1 MERFLTSDI
10 PVYVMTVITVSGI
23 LITLTAGIY
32 YQQMIKQTE
41 NMLGVRYAFLQQI
54 KNKFENTYR
63 LNKGIEDISLFVDR
77 QLKESRILLMNTE
90 TAGKAS
96 LKAACLCLL
105 LGSGLYVL
113 QGKFQASEAET
124 SKTIIVTAVCVIAG
138 FSIHVLSDVADKRER
153 LRLQLTEYCVN
164 TFAKR
169 LDRSSEEEKFI
180 RSEGDSVNNNR
191 KVFRRKPGEDMRVNR
206 AKEENERKTGRIN
219 RDFVKADMESDND
232 CCNERI
238 RENEER
244 KEKTMRLEKAASDQ
258 STFSEDDLQ
267 YLRQSLERLAAGR
280 EKSASKKHKFTS
292 EDEAVVDEILREYF
306 E

>member
-10 PVYVMTVITVSGI
+10 PVYVMAVITLSGI

-77 QLKESRILLMNTE
+77 QLKESRILLMSTE

-105 LGSGLYVL
+105 LGTGLYVL
-113 QGKFQASEAET
+113 QGMFQAAESEM
-124 SKTIIVTAVCVIAG
+124 SRTITVTAVCVIAG

-153 LRLQLTEYCVN
+153 LCLQLTEYCVN

-169 LDRSSEEEKFI
+169 LDRNSEDEKYI
-180 RSEGDSVNNNR
+180 RSESDSIHNR
-191 KVFRRKPGEDMRVNR
+191 KVFRRKPDDDMRISR
-206 AKEENERKTGRIN
+206 TKAENDRKVGRIN
-219 RDFVKADMESDND
+219 KDFEQSDMGPDDDGYNEKIRDH
-232 CCNERI
+232 
-238 RENEER
+238 EER

-258 STFSEDDLQ
+258 PQFSEDDLQ

-280 EKSASKKHKFTS
+280 EKNASKKHKFTS

>member
-10 PVYVMTVITVSGI
+10 PVYVMAVITLSGI

-77 QLKESRILLMNTE
+77 QLKESRILLMSTE

-105 LGSGLYVL
+105 LGTGLYVL
-113 QGKFQASEAET
+113 QGMFQAAESEM
-124 SKTIIVTAVCVIAG
+124 SRTITVTAVCVIAG

-153 LRLQLTEYCVN
+153 LCLQLTEYCVN

-169 LDRSSEEEKFI
+169 LDRNSEDEKYI
-180 RSEGDSVNNNR
+180 RSESDSIHNR
-191 KVFRRKPGEDMRVNR
+191 KVFRRKPDDDMRVSR
-206 AKEENERKTGRIN
+206 TKAENDRKVGRIN
-219 RDFVKADMESDND
+219 KDFEQSDMGPDND
-232 CCNERI
+232 GYNEKI
-238 RENEER
+238 RDHEER

-258 STFSEDDLQ
+258 PPFSEDDLQ

-280 EKSASKKHKFTS
+280 EKNASKKHKFTS